1 MPEDKGKKGTTLVN
15 NGAAEEIAGGFGVPL
30 LTPALLTGAVC
41 DRWLPPVGRSWP
53 RLVLFM
59 LLLQAVS
66 FLLISHYLTRR
77 LDFNILAD
85 SSCLLCPRSFLE
97 YGVEALI
104 KDIVGHLQCSNN
116 WAHVHGHDDDPRQRS
131 RRGSADAQA
140 DPLHQQ
146 PGPAAHETQANQC
159 RLFDLPEEED
169 PHGHLCLGYSDAV
182 DKRKDAV
189 GRGPGAGL
197 DGGQADPNDEA
208 DDYFDTE
215 PEAEADLRSQF
226 KDDRNGARQSENVDG
241 SSVVSSRTSDTP
253 QDYATPALPM
263 KSESIDW
270 EDIHSQKSQA
280 TPRHDPMAAR
290 TPNPRQSSF
299 STEGGRSP
307 SNRSPVLHHN
317 DTGHRVPYF
326 RYFGPT
332 AILPGFKQM
341 VVKVRGRRRSSM
353 SATSPSTGSIQAG
366 LLSTALPE
374 LDLDNM
380 EDIPFYD
387 VNDTNPVHPLILNLV
402 ETFFLR
408 LGSNYPFLTRHK
420 FPLLVK
426 EKRVEPILVDAVCAL
441 AARFSDIN
449 IFKRWNDGKLA
460 KSEYGQAYAQRAKAA
475 TVESFACPSVAAVQA
490 CLLMAYDGFGADQ
503 DSALWMYLGIAI
515 RMAVDLGL
523 PREDGVKYQG
533 PEDPWYA
540 RWRERHNEPFA
551 DGARQDGDEPTL
563 TPVEQ
568 KEIEQERIDTFWAVF
583 FLDRA
588 ISSGTGRPV
597 TLRDDDFD
605 LSLPKASL
613 SPASGWPN
621 PYAALLHIIHLYGR
635 VSDVLNN
642 IKQPKDLTKD
652 KLHRLA
658 VLENELTKLHQRM
671 DSRLRFDANNFQA
684 HVKNGNGTTF
694 ILLHFWFHAL
704 IIVLH
709 QPTLLTSQGTIDRKH
724 QLKAHSRELS
734 MSSAKTIADILA
746 FAELLDPRCFIG
758 NPFTSQP
765 IYIAACAFLLE
776 SKANSQPDSR
786 SSSPQSAQ
794 KNQAPKTGE
803 QNNGPSKH
811 LLLASAALQ
820 NYQLCYKA
828 LKQMHAYWGGVRYIL
843 NVLDQKSHG
852 EWDCETFTSEEYEST
867 KRAKR
872 DHISQSFAKNLE
884 FPSSPLPENGP
895 PLAWSLTGT
904 TNSPNSSLTLLFQ
917 NPISAGMVPNQQVQ
931 PQQIVQHQH
940 QNSAPATA
948 PTPPGN
954 MIYDPIRQSLPET
967 SMYPPAYPQ
976 PNTSALRDSVRVAPS
991 TARNHSQLRY
1001 ESLGQNDTAKIA
1013 QTQDSKLAI
1022 NSVGP
1027 HGPATTATVPF
1038 TSNAQSSSGYD
1049 QASYLPGTTPSASQS
1064 QTFASNNQPI
1074 LVNSAFTGDG
1084 GPSTFASSGSGLAAS
1099 GYYGAPGSDL
1109 HLLTYDNET
1118 DIGQHLTSFE
1128 HTEMMSWFGD
1138 YFPNDVF
1145 GLYPGDSSM

>member
-1 MPEDKGKKGTTLVN
+1 MATLVH
-15 NGAAEEIAGGFGVPL
+15 
-30 LTPALLTGAVC
+30 TH
-41 DRWLPPVGRSWP
+41 D
-53 RLVLFM
+53 
-59 LLLQAVS
+59 
-66 FLLISHYLTRR
+66 
-77 LDFNILAD
+77 
-85 SSCLLCPRSFLE
+85 
-97 YGVEALI
+97 EALPAPPKQI
-104 KDIVGHLQCSNN
+104 RFINNQGQPPTKRRRINAACLTCRKRKTRCAGEHPTCSTCDKNGH
-116 WAHVHGHDDDPRQRS
+116 V
-131 RRGSADAQA
+131 
-140 DPLHQQ
+140 
-146 PGPAAHETQANQC
+146 
-159 RLFDLPEEED
+159 
-169 PHGHLCLGYSDAV
+169 CLGYSDTI
-182 DKRKDAV
+182 DKRKDV
-189 GRGPGAGL
+189 GGRAPGSSL
-197 DGGQADPNDEA
+197 DGSQADHNDDA
-208 DDYFDTE
+208 DDYFDTD
-215 PEAEADLRSQF
+215 PEADPRQQL
-226 KDDRNGARQSENVDG
+226 KDSSRNGCRQSETADRA
-241 SSVVSSRTSDTP
+241 SVGSSRTSDTP
-253 QDYATPALPM
+253 QDYATPALPL

-270 EDIHSQKSQA
+270 EDVHSQKSQA
-280 TPRHDPMAAR
+280 TPRREPLTTR
-290 TPNPRQSSF
+290 PTNPRQSSF
-299 STEGGRSP
+299 STDDGRSP
-307 SNRSPVLHHN
+307 SSRSPVLHHS
-317 DTGHRVPYF
+317 DSGHRVPYF

-332 AILPGFKQM
+332 AIVPGFKQM

-353 SATSPSTGSIQAG
+353 SATSPSTGSSVQAG
-366 LLSTALPE
+366 LLSTSVPDI
-374 LDLDNM
+374 DLGNI

-387 VNDTNPVHPLILNLV
+387 VNDPKPVHPLILNLV
-402 ETFFLR
+402 ETFFVR
-408 LGSNYPFLTRHK
+408 LGSNYPFLRRNK
-420 FPLLVK
+420 FPHLVR

-441 AARFSDIN
+441 AARFSDVAL
-449 IFKRWNDGKLA
+449 FQRWNDGKLA
-460 KSEYGQAYAQRAKAA
+460 KSEHGQAYAQRAKAA
-475 TVESFACPSVAAVQA
+475 TVDTFACPSVAAVQA

-533 PEDPWYA
+533 VEDLYYA
-540 RWRERHNEPFA
+540 RWHDRQPETFT
-551 DGARQDGDEPTL
+551 DGARQDGEERSL
-563 TPVEQ
+563 TPGER

-597 TLRDDDFD
+597 TLGDEDFD
-605 LSLPKASL
+605 LTLPKPNFNQS
-613 SPASGWPN
+613 SGWPN

-652 KLHRLA
+652 KLHRL
-658 VLENELTKLHQRM
+658 VVMENELTKLHQRM

-684 HVKNGNGTTF
+684 HVKKGNGTTF

-776 SKANSQPDSR
+776 SKANSSQPDSR
-786 SSSPQSAQ
+786 NPSPSPGLRTQ
-794 KNQAPKTGE
+794 TLRGVD
-803 QNNGPSKH
+803 QNNASSKH

-852 EWDCETFTSEEYEST
+852 EWDCETFTTEEYEST
-867 KRAKR
+867 KRIR
-872 DHISQSFAKNLE
+872 QGSLSQRFVKNFD
-884 FPSSPLPENGP
+884 FPSSPMPESGP

-904 TNSPNSSLTLLFQ
+904 TNSPNSSLTLFFQ
-917 NPISAGMVPNQQVQ
+917 NPVAGMAQAQQQ
-931 PQQIVQHQH
+931 QQQPPPPQQNLQHQQH
-940 QNSAPATA
+940 NSAPATA

-954 MIYDPIRQSLPET
+954 MIYDPIRQSLPEPP
-967 SMYPPAYPQ
+967 MYPPAYPQ
-976 PNTSALRDSVRVAPS
+976 PNTSALRDSVRVQPS

-1001 ESLGQNDTAKIA
+1001 ESLNQDDTTKLPQA
-1013 QTQDSKLAI
+1013 QDAKLAI
-1022 NSVGP
+1022 NSVNPQGP
-1027 HGPATTATVPF
+1027 NAVPYAA
-1038 TSNAQSSSGYD
+1038 NAQSSSGYD
-1049 QASYLPGTTPSASQS
+1049 QPGYLSGTSPSSTQS
-1064 QTFASNNQPI
+1064 QTFGNNSSNGNNHTTTP
-1074 LVNSAFTGDG
+1074 LATSGYTGDG
-1084 GPSTFASSGSGLAAS
+1084 GPSAFASSGSGLAAS
-1099 GYYGAPGSDL
+1099 GYSYVGGGPGGGGASDL

-1145 GLYPGDSSM
+1145 GLYPGESNM

>member
-1 MPEDKGKKGTTLVN
+1 MATLVN
-15 NGAAEEIAGGFGVPL
+15 ANANDEAVPTPKQIRFINNQGQPPTKRRRINAACLTCRKRKTRCAGEHP
-30 LTPALLTGAVC
+30 TCSTC
-41 DRWLPPVGRSWP
+41 DR
-53 RLVLFM
+53 
-59 LLLQAVS
+59 
-66 FLLISHYLTRR
+66 
-77 LDFNILAD
+77 N
-85 SSCLLCPRSFLE
+85 
-97 YGVEALI
+97 
-104 KDIVGHLQCSNN
+104 GH
-116 WAHVHGHDDDPRQRS
+116 V
-131 RRGSADAQA
+131 
-140 DPLHQQ
+140 
-146 PGPAAHETQANQC
+146 
-159 RLFDLPEEED
+159 
-169 PHGHLCLGYSDAV
+169 CLGYSDTI
-182 DKRKDAV
+182 DKRKDVA
-189 GRGPGAGL
+189 GRVPGSSL
-197 DGGQADPNDEA
+197 DGSQADHNDEA
-208 DDYFDTE
+208 DDYFDTDTDPE
-215 PEAEADLRSQF
+215 PRPY
-226 KDDRNGARQSENVDG
+226 KDGRNGSKQSENADG
-241 SSVVSSRTSDTP
+241 ASVVSSRTSDTP
-253 QDYATPALPM
+253 QDYATPAIPL

-270 EDIHSQKSQA
+270 EDVHSQKAQS
-280 TPRHDPMAAR
+280 TPRREQVGPRA
-290 TPNPRQSSF
+290 TNPRQSSF
-299 STEGGRSP
+299 STDDGRSP
-307 SNRSPVLHHN
+307 SGRSPVVHHSES
-317 DTGHRVPYF
+317 GHRVPYF

-332 AILPGFKQM
+332 AIVPGFKQM

-353 SATSPSTGSIQAG
+353 SATSPSTGSVPAG
-366 LLSTALPE
+366 LLSTSAPDI
-374 LDLDNM
+374 DLGNI

-387 VNDTNPVHPLILNLV
+387 INDPNPVHPLILNLV

-408 LGSNYPFLTRHK
+408 LGSNYPFLRRHK

-441 AARFSDIN
+441 AARFSDISL
-449 IFKRWNDGKLA
+449 FQKWNDGKLA
-460 KSEYGQAYAQRAKAA
+460 KSEHGQVYAQRAKAA
-475 TVESFACPSVAAVQA
+475 TVDTFACPSVAAVQA

-533 PEDPWYA
+533 VEDNWYA
-540 RWRERHNEPFA
+540 RWHERQPEAFA

-563 TPVEQ
+563 SPGEQ

-605 LSLPKASL
+605 LSLPKSSL
-613 SPASGWPN
+613 SPSSGWPN

-652 KLHRLA
+652 KLHRL
-658 VLENELTKLHQRM
+658 VVMENELTKLHQRM

-684 HVKNGNGTTF
+684 HVKKGNGTTF

-776 SKANSQPDSR
+776 SKANSSQPDSR
-786 SSSPQSAQ
+786 NPSPSPGH
-794 KNQAPKTGE
+794 KNQAPKTTD
-803 QNNGPSKH
+803 QNNASSKH

-852 EWDCETFTSEEYEST
+852 EWDCETFTTEEYEST
-867 KRAKR
+867 KRMRR
-872 DHISQSFAKNLE
+872 DNLSQRFAKNFD
-884 FPSSPLPENGP
+884 FPSSPMPESGP

-904 TNSPNSSLTLLFQ
+904 TNSPNSSLTLFFQ
-917 NPISAGMVPNQQVQ
+917 NPVNAGMGPGQHPPQQQMLQ
-931 PQQIVQHQH
+931 PQQH
-940 QNSAPATA
+940 NSAPATA

-976 PNTSALRDSVRVAPS
+976 PTTSALRDSVRVPPS
-991 TARNHSQLRY
+991 TVRNHSQLRY
-1001 ESLGQNDTAKIA
+1001 ENLNQDDTTKIP
-1013 QTQDSKLAI
+1013 QTQNSKLPI
-1022 NSVGP
+1022 NSVNTQGP
-1027 HGPATTATVPF
+1027 VNVPDVPYTSTT
-1038 TSNAQSSSGYD
+1038 QSSSSYD
-1049 QASYLPGTTPSASQS
+1049 QPSYLSGTSPSSTQS
-1064 QTFASNNQPI
+1064 QTFGNNGHPTP
-1074 LVNSAFTGDG
+1074 LVTYAGDG

-1099 GYYGAPGSDL
+1099 GYSYVGAPGSDL

-1118 DIGQHLTSFE
+1118 DIGQHLTTFE
-1128 HTEMMSWFGD
+1128 HSEMMSWFGD

-1145 GLYPGDSSM
+1145 GLYPGESNM

>member
-1 MPEDKGKKGTTLVN
+1 M
-15 NGAAEEIAGGFGVPL
+15 
-30 LTPALLTGAVC
+30 
-41 DRWLPPVGRSWP
+41 
-53 RLVLFM
+53 
-59 LLLQAVS
+59 
-66 FLLISHYLTRR
+66 
-77 LDFNILAD
+77 
-85 SSCLLCPRSFLE
+85 SS
-97 YGVEALI
+97 
-104 KDIVGHLQCSNN
+104 
-116 WAHVHGHDDDPRQRS
+116 
-131 RRGSADAQA
+131 
-140 DPLHQQ
+140 
-146 PGPAAHETQANQC
+146 
-159 RLFDLPEEED
+159 
-169 PHGHLCLGYSDAV
+169 
-182 DKRKDAV
+182 
-189 GRGPGAGL
+189 
-197 DGGQADPNDEA
+197 
-208 DDYFDTE
+208 
-215 PEAEADLRSQF
+215 
-226 KDDRNGARQSENVDG
+226 
-241 SSVVSSRTSDTP
+241 
-253 QDYATPALPM
+253 
-263 KSESIDW
+263 
-270 EDIHSQKSQA
+270 
-280 TPRHDPMAAR
+280 
-290 TPNPRQSSF
+290 
-299 STEGGRSP
+299 
-307 SNRSPVLHHN
+307 
-317 DTGHRVPYF
+317 
-326 RYFGPT
+326 
-332 AILPGFKQM
+332 
-341 VVKVRGRRRSSM
+341 
-353 SATSPSTGSIQAG
+353 TSPSTGSVQAG
-366 LLSTALPE
+366 LLSTAVPE
-374 LDLDNM
+374 LDLGNI

-387 VNDTNPVHPLILNLV
+387 VNDPNPVHPLILNLV

-408 LGSNYPFLTRHK
+408 LGSNYPFLRRHK
-420 FPLLVK
+420 FPVLVK

-441 AARFSDIN
+441 AARFSDISL
-449 IFKRWNDGKLA
+449 FQKWNDGKLA
-460 KSEYGQAYAQRAKAA
+460 KSEHGQAYAQRAKAA
-475 TVESFACPSVAAVQA
+475 TVDTFACPSVAAVQA

-533 PEDPWYA
+533 VEDVMYA
-540 RWRERHNEPFA
+540 RWHDRQPETFS
-551 DGARQDGDEPTL
+551 DGARPDGDEPTL
-563 TPVEQ
+563 SPGER

-605 LSLPKASL
+605 LSLPKSSL
-613 SPASGWPN
+613 NSSSGWPN

-652 KLHRLA
+652 KLHRL
-658 VLENELTKLHQRM
+658 VVMENELTKLHQRM

-684 HVKNGNGTTF
+684 HVKKGNGTTF

-776 SKANSQPDSR
+776 SKANSSQPDSR
-786 SSSPQSAQ
+786 NTSPSPGH
-794 KNQAPKTGE
+794 KNPALKTD
-803 QNNGPSKH
+803 QNNASSKH

-852 EWDCETFTSEEYEST
+852 EWDCETFTTEEYEST
-867 KRAKR
+867 KRIRR
-872 DHISQSFAKNLE
+872 DNLSQRFAKNFD
-884 FPSSPLPENGP
+884 FPSSPMPESGP

-904 TNSPNSSLTLLFQ
+904 TNSPNSSLTLFFQ
-917 NPISAGMVPNQQVQ
+917 NPVNAAMGPAQQPPQ
-931 PQQIVQHQH
+931 QQIVQSQQ
-940 QNSAPATA
+940 QNSAPTTA

-976 PNTSALRDSVRVAPS
+976 PTTSALRDSARVPS
-991 TARNHSQLRY
+991 SVARNHSQLRY
-1001 ESLGQNDTAKIA
+1001 ESLNQDDTSKVP
-1013 QTQDSKLAI
+1013 QTQDTKLPI
-1022 NSVGP
+1022 NSVSSQ
-1027 HGPATTATVPF
+1027 GPANISTVTY
-1038 TSNAQSSSGYD
+1038 TSNAQSSGYD
-1049 QASYLPGTTPSASQS
+1049 QSGYVSGASPSSTQS
-1064 QTFASNNQPI
+1064 QTFGSNSHPTP
-1074 LVNSAFTGDG
+1074 LVTSGFSGDG

-1099 GYYGAPGSDL
+1099 GYSYVGAPGPDL

-1138 YFPNDVF
+1138 YFPNEVF
-1145 GLYPGDSSM
+1145 LYPGESNMG

>member
-1 MPEDKGKKGTTLVN
+1 MATLANDEAVPTPKQIRFINNQGQPPTKRRRINAACLTCRKRKTRCAGEHPTCSTCDK
-15 NGAAEEIAGGFGVPL
+15 NG
-30 LTPALLTGAVC
+30 
-41 DRWLPPVGRSWP
+41 
-53 RLVLFM
+53 
-59 LLLQAVS
+59 
-66 FLLISHYLTRR
+66 
-77 LDFNILAD
+77 
-85 SSCLLCPRSFLE
+85 
-97 YGVEALI
+97 
-104 KDIVGHLQCSNN
+104 
-116 WAHVHGHDDDPRQRS
+116 HV
-131 RRGSADAQA
+131 
-140 DPLHQQ
+140 
-146 PGPAAHETQANQC
+146 
-159 RLFDLPEEED
+159 
-169 PHGHLCLGYSDAV
+169 CLGYSDTV
-182 DKRKDAV
+182 DKRRDVA
-189 GRGPGAGL
+189 GRASGPGL
-197 DGGQADPNDEA
+197 DDSQPDPNDEV
-208 DDYFDTE
+208 DEYFDPDPDPETE
-215 PEAEADLRSQF
+215 PRQF
-226 KDDRNGARQSENVDG
+226 KDVRNGSRHSENADG
-241 SSVVSSRTSDTP
+241 ASVVSSRTSDTP

-270 EDIHSQKSQA
+270 EDVHSHKSQA
-280 TPRHDPMAAR
+280 TPRREQLAQR
-290 TPNPRQSSF
+290 TNPRQSSF
-299 STEGGRSP
+299 STEDGRSP
-307 SNRSPVLHHN
+307 SSRSPVLHHS
-317 DTGHRVPYF
+317 DSGHRVPYF

-332 AILPGFKQM
+332 AIVPGFKQM

-366 LLSTALPE
+366 LLSTTQP
-374 LDLDNM
+374 DPDFGTI

-387 VNDTNPVHPLILNLV
+387 VNDPNDVHPLIINLV

-408 LGSNYPFLTRHK
+408 LGSNYPFLRRHK

-441 AARFSDIN
+441 AARFSDIS
-449 IFKRWNDGKLA
+449 FFQKWGEGKLA

-475 TVESFACPSVAAVQA
+475 TVDTFACPSVGAVQA

-523 PREDGVKYQG
+523 PREDGVKYQSV
-533 PEDPWYA
+533 EDVWYA
-540 RWRERHNEPFA
+540 RWRDRQPGAYA
-551 DGARQDGDEPTL
+551 DGNHHAGEEPTL
-563 TPVEQ
+563 SPSER

-613 SPASGWPN
+613 SPSTGWPN
-621 PYAALLHIIHLYGR
+621 PYAALLNIIHLYGR

-652 KLHRLA
+652 KFNKLVA
-658 VLENELTKLHQRM
+658 MENELTKLHQRM
-671 DSRLRFDANNFQA
+671 DPRLRFDANNFQA
-684 HVKNGNGTTF
+684 HVKKGNGTTF

-776 SKANSQPDSR
+776 SKANSSQPDSR
-786 SSSPQSAQ
+786 NASPSPVMKHQSL
-794 KNQAPKTGE
+794 KNAD
-803 QNNGPSKH
+803 QNNASKH

-852 EWDCETFTSEEYEST
+852 EWDCETFTMEEYEST
-867 KRAKR
+867 KRIR
-872 DHISQSFAKNLE
+872 QDHLNQRFAKNFE
-884 FPSSPLPENGP
+884 FPTSPMPDSGP

-904 TNSPNSSLTLLFQ
+904 TNSPNSSLTLFFQ
-917 NPISAGMVPNQQVQ
+917 NPVNAGMGPAQQQ
-931 PQQIVQHQH
+931 AQQQMLQSQQQQ
-940 QNSAPATA
+940 QNSAPTTA

-954 MIYDPIRQSLPET
+954 MIYDPIRQSLPDT
-967 SMYPPAYPQ
+967 SSMYPPAYPQ
-976 PNTSALRDSVRVAPS
+976 PNTSALRDSVRVPAS
-991 TARNHSQLRY
+991 AGRAHSHLRY
-1001 ESLGQNDTAKIA
+1001 ESSLNQDDAAAAANKIP
-1013 QTQDSKLAI
+1013 QPQDGGNGNKLPI
-1022 NSVGP
+1022 NSIGAP
-1027 HGPATTATVPF
+1027 GGGPANVAYAA
-1038 TSNAQSSSGYD
+1038 NAQPSAGYD
-1049 QASYLPGTTPSASQS
+1049 QSGYLSGTSPSSTQSQGQS
-1064 QTFASNNQPI
+1064 QTFGNNNNSTSTSNN
-1074 LVNSAFTGDG
+1074 NSSNSNSNSHAAAATATSLAPSGYAADG
-1084 GPSTFASSGSGLAAS
+1084 GPSAFASSGSGLASS
-1099 GYYGAPGSDL
+1099 GYSYVGAPGSDL

-1138 YFPNDVF
+1138 YFPTDVF
-1145 GLYPGDSSM
+1145 GLYPGESNMG

>member
-1 MPEDKGKKGTTLVN
+1 MMATLVN
-15 NGAAEEIAGGFGVPL
+15 AHE
-30 LTPALLTGAVC
+30 
-41 DRWLPPVGRSWP
+41 
-53 RLVLFM
+53 
-59 LLLQAVS
+59 
-66 FLLISHYLTRR
+66 
-77 LDFNILAD
+77 
-85 SSCLLCPRSFLE
+85 
-97 YGVEALI
+97 EALPTPKQI
-104 KDIVGHLQCSNN
+104 RFINNQGQPPTKRRRINAACLTCRKRKTRCAGEHPTCSTCDKNGH
-116 WAHVHGHDDDPRQRS
+116 V
-131 RRGSADAQA
+131 
-140 DPLHQQ
+140 
-146 PGPAAHETQANQC
+146 
-159 RLFDLPEEED
+159 
-169 PHGHLCLGYSDAV
+169 CLGYSDTI
-182 DKRKDAV
+182 DKKKDAV
-189 GRGPGAGL
+189 GRAPGSTL
-197 DGGQADPNDEA
+197 DGSQADHNDEA
-208 DDYFDTE
+208 DDYFDTDPD
-215 PEAEADLRSQF
+215 PEADPRQL
-226 KDDRNGARQSENVDG
+226 KDSRNGSRHSENIDG
-241 SSVVSSRTSDTP
+241 ASVVSSRTSDTP

-270 EDIHSQKSQA
+270 EDVHSQKSQT
-280 TPRHDPMAAR
+280 TPRREPLATRA
-290 TPNPRQSSF
+290 PNPRQSSF
-299 STEGGRSP
+299 STDDGRSP
-307 SNRSPVLHHN
+307 NSRSPVLHHN
-317 DTGHRVPYF
+317 ESGHRVPYF

-353 SATSPSTGSIQAG
+353 SATSPSTGSNQGSIQSSVQAG
-366 LLSTALPE
+366 LLSTTLPD
-374 LDLDNM
+374 LDLGNI

-408 LGSNYPFLTRHK
+408 LGSNYPFIPRHK

-441 AARFSDIN
+441 AARFSDISL
-449 IFKRWNDGKLA
+449 FRRWNDGKLV

-475 TVESFACPSVAAVQA
+475 TVDTFACPSVAAVQA

-540 RWRERHNEPFA
+540 RWHERQTETFPDGPRPDGEEPA
-551 DGARQDGDEPTL
+551 L
-563 TPVEQ
+563 SPVEQ

-605 LSLPKASL
+605 LSLPKASP

-658 VLENELTKLHQRM
+658 VMENELTKLHQRM
-671 DSRLRFDANNFQA
+671 DPRLRFDANNFQA

-709 QPTLLTSQGTIDRKH
+709 QPTLLTSQGAIDRKH

-776 SKANSQPDSR
+776 SKANSSQPDSR
-786 SSSPQSAQ
+786 NSSPPG
-794 KNQAPKTGE
+794 QAKHQVPKTVD
-803 QNNGPSKH
+803 QNNASTKQH
-811 LLLASAALQ
+811 SLLASAALQ

-852 EWDCETFTSEEYEST
+852 EWDCETFTTEEYEST
-867 KRAKR
+867 KRIKR
-872 DHISQSFAKNLE
+872 DNISQKFAKNFD
-884 FPSSPLPENGP
+884 FPSSPMPESGP
-895 PLAWSLTGT
+895 PFAWSLTGT

-917 NPISAGMVPNQQVQ
+917 NPIHAGMAPTQQQQQQQ
-931 PQQIVQHQH
+931 PQQQQIISPQQ
-940 QNSAPATA
+940 QNSAPTTA

-954 MIYDPIRQSLPET
+954 MIYDPIRQSLPEP

-976 PNTSALRDSVRVAPS
+976 PNTSALRDSVRVAPA
-991 TARNHSQLRY
+991 TRNHSQLRY
-1001 ESLGQNDTAKIA
+1001 ETLNQDDTTKLP
-1013 QTQDSKLAI
+1013 QTQDGKLGL
-1022 NSVGP
+1022 NHVGP
-1027 HGPATTATVPF
+1027 QGPAVPYA
-1038 TSNAQSSSGYD
+1038 SNPQSSSGYD
-1049 QASYLPGTTPSASQS
+1049 QPGFLSGTSPSSSTPS
-1064 QTFASNNQPI
+1064 QTFGNGQPV
-1074 LVNSAFTGDG
+1074 LVNTAFTGDG

-1099 GYYGAPGSDL
+1099 GYSYVGAPGSDL

-1138 YFPNDVF
+1138 YFPSDVF
-1145 GLYPGDSSM
+1145 GLYPGEPNM

>member
-1 MPEDKGKKGTTLVN
+1 MSVGPGPRPPAGAHKTPAHTPQPDWGSPRQLLPVLSQNGAWVDATDRRRPLPLRVGRAATAPTANNRDKTGRDSETARHRESTTRDTAAAAAAAADDDTRSTTMAALVN
-15 NGAAEEIAGGFGVPL
+15 GH
-30 LTPALLTGAVC
+30 
-41 DRWLPPVGRSWP
+41 D
-53 RLVLFM
+53 
-59 LLLQAVS
+59 
-66 FLLISHYLTRR
+66 
-77 LDFNILAD
+77 
-85 SSCLLCPRSFLE
+85 
-97 YGVEALI
+97 EALPTPKQI
-104 KDIVGHLQCSNN
+104 RFINNQGQPPTKRRRINAACLTCRRRKTRCAGEHPTCSTCDKN
-116 WAHVHGHDDDPRQRS
+116 
-131 RRGSADAQA
+131 
-140 DPLHQQ
+140 
-146 PGPAAHETQANQC
+146 
-159 RLFDLPEEED
+159 
-169 PHGHLCLGYSDAV
+169 GHLCLGYSDAV
-182 DKRKDAV
+182 DKRKDAG
-189 GRGPGAGL
+189 GRGPGVGL
-197 DGGQADPNDEA
+197 DGSQPDHNGEA
-208 DDYFDTE
+208 DDYFDTDPDPE
-215 PEAEADLRSQF
+215 PDPRQF
-226 KDDRNGARQSENVDG
+226 ARQPENIDG
-241 SSVVSSRTSDTP
+241 ASVVSSRTSDTP

-270 EDIHSQKSQA
+270 EDVHSQKSQT
-280 TPRHDPMAAR
+280 TPRHEPVATR

-299 STEGGRSP
+299 STDDCRSP
-307 SNRSPVLHHN
+307 SSRSPILHHSES
-317 DTGHRVPYF
+317 GHRVPYF

-366 LLSTALPE
+366 LLSTTLPT
-374 LDLDNM
+374 LDIGNI

-387 VNDTNPVHPLILNLV
+387 INDTNPVHPVILNLV

-408 LGSNYPFLTRHK
+408 LGSNYPFLPRHK
-420 FPLLVK
+420 FPQLVQ

-441 AARFSDIN
+441 AARFSDISL
-449 IFKRWNDGKLA
+449 FKKCNDAKLV
-460 KSEYGQAYAQRAKAA
+460 KSEYGQVYAQRAKAA
-475 TVESFACPSVAAVQA
+475 TVDSFACPSVAAVQA

-540 RWRERHNEPFA
+540 RWRERQNEPFT
-551 DGARQDGDEPTL
+551 DGARQDGDEPAL
-563 TPVEQ
+563 TPGEQ

-642 IKQPKDLTKD
+642 IKQPRDLTKD
-652 KLHRLA
+652 KLHKLA
-658 VLENELTKLHQRM
+658 VMENELTKLHQKM

-684 HVKNGNGTTF
+684 HVKKGNGTTF

-776 SKANSQPDSR
+776 SKANSSQPDSR
-786 SSSPQSAQ
+786 NTSPQPVQ
-794 KNQAPKTGE
+794 KTQAPKAVD

-852 EWDCETFTSEEYEST
+852 EWDCETFTTEEYEST
-867 KRAKR
+867 RRIRR
-872 DHISQSFAKNLE
+872 DNLSQKLARNFD
-884 FPSSPLPENGP
+884 FPTSPLPENGP

-917 NPISAGMVPNQQVQ
+917 NPINAGMAPNQQAQ
-931 PQQIVQHQH
+931 QQQIP
-940 QNSAPATA
+940 APVTA

-991 TARNHSQLRY
+991 TSRNHSQLRY
-1001 ESLGQNDTAKIA
+1001 ESRNQDDTSKMPQA
-1013 QTQDSKLAI
+1013 QDSKLGI
-1022 NSVGP
+1022 NPVGP
-1027 HGPATTATVPF
+1027 QGPATAPAIPYSSSTP
-1038 TSNAQSSSGYD
+1038 SSSGYD
-1049 QASYLPGTTPSASQS
+1049 QPSYLPGTSPPSTQS
-1064 QTFASNNQPI
+1064 QTFGNNNQPI
-1074 LVNSAFTGDG
+1074 MVNSAFTGDS

-1138 YFPNDVF
+1138 YFPTDVF
-1145 GLYPGDSSM
+1145 GLYPGESNMG

>member
-1 MPEDKGKKGTTLVN
+1 MATLVN
-15 NGAAEEIAGGFGVPL
+15 TGDEALPTPKQIRFINNQGQPPTKRRRINAACLTCRKRKTRCAGEHP
-30 LTPALLTGAVC
+30 TCSTC
-41 DRWLPPVGRSWP
+41 DR
-53 RLVLFM
+53 
-59 LLLQAVS
+59 
-66 FLLISHYLTRR
+66 
-77 LDFNILAD
+77 N
-85 SSCLLCPRSFLE
+85 
-97 YGVEALI
+97 
-104 KDIVGHLQCSNN
+104 GH
-116 WAHVHGHDDDPRQRS
+116 V
-131 RRGSADAQA
+131 
-140 DPLHQQ
+140 
-146 PGPAAHETQANQC
+146 
-159 RLFDLPEEED
+159 
-169 PHGHLCLGYSDAV
+169 CLGYSDTI
-182 DKRKDAV
+182 DKRKDAA
-189 GRGPGAGL
+189 GRASGSGP
-197 DGGQADPNDEA
+197 DGSQADHNDEA
-208 DDYFDTE
+208 DDYFDTD
-215 PEAEADLRSQF
+215 AEADPRPY
-226 KDDRNGARQSENVDG
+226 KDGRNGGKQSENADG
-241 SSVVSSRTSDTP
+241 ASVVSSRTSDTP
-253 QDYATPALPM
+253 QDYATPAIPL

-270 EDIHSQKSQA
+270 EDVHSQKSQS
-280 TPRHDPMAAR
+280 TPRREAVGPRA
-290 TPNPRQSSF
+290 TNPRQSSF
-299 STEGGRSP
+299 STEDGRSP
-307 SNRSPVLHHN
+307 SSRSPVLHHSES
-317 DTGHRVPYF
+317 GHRVPYF

-332 AILPGFKQM
+332 AIVPGFKQM
-341 VVKVRGRRRSSM
+341 VVKIRGRRRSSM

-366 LLSTALPE
+366 LLSTSVPDI
-374 LDLDNM
+374 DLGNI

-387 VNDTNPVHPLILNLV
+387 INDPNPVHPLILNLV

-408 LGSNYPFLTRHK
+408 LGSNYPFLRRHK

-441 AARFSDIN
+441 AARFSDISL
-449 IFKRWNDGKLA
+449 FQKWNDGKLA
-460 KSEYGQAYAQRAKAA
+460 KSEHGQAYAQRAKAA
-475 TVESFACPSVAAVQA
+475 TVDTFACPSVAAVQA

-533 PEDPWYA
+533 VEENWYA
-540 RWRERHNEPFA
+540 RWHERPPEGFA
-551 DGARQDGDEPTL
+551 DGGRQEGDEPTL
-563 TPVEQ
+563 SPEER

-605 LSLPKASL
+605 LSLPKSSL
-613 SPASGWPN
+613 SPSSGWPN

-652 KLHRLA
+652 KLHRL
-658 VLENELTKLHQRM
+658 VVMENELTKLHQRM

-776 SKANSQPDSR
+776 SKANSSQPDSR
-786 SSSPQSAQ
+786 NPSPSPGQ
-794 KNQAPKTGE
+794 KSQAPKATE
-803 QNNGPSKH
+803 QNNASSKH

-852 EWDCETFTSEEYEST
+852 EWDCETFTTEEYEST
-867 KRAKR
+867 KRMRR
-872 DHISQSFAKNLE
+872 DNLSQRFAKNFD
-884 FPSSPLPENGP
+884 FPSSPMPESGP

-904 TNSPNSSLTLLFQ
+904 TNSPNSSLTLFFQ
-917 NPISAGMVPNQQVQ
+917 NPVNAGMGPAQQQQQQQQQQMLQ
-931 PQQIVQHQH
+931 PQQQ
-940 QNSAPATA
+940 QNSVPTTA

-976 PNTSALRDSVRVAPS
+976 PTTSALRDSVQVSPS

-1001 ESLGQNDTAKIA
+1001 ESLSQDDTTKIP
-1013 QTQDSKLAI
+1013 QTQDTTKLPI
-1022 NSVGP
+1022 NSVSSQGP
-1027 HGPATTATVPF
+1027 PNVPAVPY
-1038 TSNAQSSSGYD
+1038 TSNPQSSSSYD
-1049 QASYLPGTTPSASQS
+1049 QPGYLSGTSPSSTQS
-1064 QTFASNNQPI
+1064 QAFGNNGHPTPM
-1074 LVNSAFTGDG
+1074 VTSGYTGDG
-1084 GPSTFASSGSGLAAS
+1084 GPSAFASSGSGLAAS
-1099 GYYGAPGSDL
+1099 GYSYVGAPGSDL

-1145 GLYPGDSSM
+1145 GLYPGESTM